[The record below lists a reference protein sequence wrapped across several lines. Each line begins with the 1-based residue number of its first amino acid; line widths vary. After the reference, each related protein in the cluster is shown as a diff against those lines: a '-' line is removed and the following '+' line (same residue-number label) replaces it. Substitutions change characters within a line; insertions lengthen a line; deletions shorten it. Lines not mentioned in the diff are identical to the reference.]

1 MRKPSIREVA
11 KLAEVSTATVS
22 NVFSGKKPVNDELKE
37 RVRLAAT
44 QLGYQVDRAAS
55 QLRSQRNKVV
65 TVLVPNITDTFFAT
79 IVSYLENL
87 AFEHGYDVIVASS
100 HDKEIIEASRI
111 KALMSWRPAGM
122 IAIPCSGQLSEPLL
136 DLVNL
141 CPTVLIDRVSV
152 NETPFDTVTI
162 DNRVAGSLACQHL
175 VDAGHKNILIAA
187 SNLSFPPIRERVEGA
202 LLATNK
208 SNTVEP
214 SVIELGSDLNEGAV
228 KVSDWL
234 ELNPDSTAILAL
246 TNVTT
251 LSTLTA
257 LAERNIKV
265 GKDISLV
272 AFDDYAWM
280 SARSTSLTAIRQPAE
295 EVAKSAWSRLL
306 GRIDSDRKNADPMA
320 TILDASLIQ
329 RHSVQD
335 IRAVDSASNK
345 KKESP

>member
-22 NVFSGKKPVNDELKE
+22 NVFSGKKPVNDDLKK

-44 QLGYQVDRAAS
+44 QLGYEVDRAAS

-79 IVSYLENL
+79 IVSHLENL

-100 HDKEIIEASRI
+100 HDRIDVETSRI

-122 IAIPCSGQLSEPLL
+122 IAIPCSGQLSESLL
-136 DLVNL
+136 NL
-141 CPTVLIDRVSV
+141 KNICPTVLIDRVSV
-152 NETPFDTVTI
+152 HATPFDTVTI
-162 DNRVAGSLACQHL
+162 DNRAAGDLACQHL
-175 VDAGHKNILIAA
+175 ANAGHENILIAA

-202 LLATNK
+202 FLAMGRSQLTKPN
-208 SNTVEP
+208 
-214 SVIELGSDLNEGAV
+214 VIELGSELEEGAV
-228 KVSDWL
+228 KITNWL
-234 ELNPDSTAILAL
+234 KHNPQPTAIFAL

-257 LAERNIKV
+257 LAECNIKV
-265 GKDISLV
+265 GQDISLV

-280 SARSTSLTAIRQPAE
+280 SARSTSLTAIRQPVE
-295 EVAKSAWSRLL
+295 EVAASAWSKLL
-306 GRIDSDRKNADPMA
+306 ERIDSDRKNIDPNA
-320 TILDASLIQ
+320 TVLDATLIE
-329 RHSVQD
+329 RHSVKSIMKQ
-335 IRAVDSASNK
+335 I
-345 KKESP
+345 

>member
-11 KLAEVSTATVS
+11 KLADVSTATVS

-44 QLGYQVDRAAS
+44 QLGYQMDRAAS

-79 IVSYLENL
+79 IVSHLENL

-100 HDKEIIEASRI
+100 HDRDDVEASRI

-122 IAIPCSGQLSEPLL
+122 IAIPCSGQLSESLL
-136 DLVNL
+136 NL
-141 CPTVLIDRVSV
+141 KTHCPTVLIDRVSV
-152 NETPFDTVTI
+152 HSAPFDTVTI
-162 DNRVAGSLACQHL
+162 DNRAAGDLACQHL
-175 VDAGHKNILIAA
+175 ADAGHESILIAA

-202 LLATNK
+202 FLAMEK
-208 SNTVEP
+208 SHLTKPN
-214 SVIELGSDLNEGAV
+214 VIELGSDLEEGAI
-228 KVSDWL
+228 KIANWL
-234 ELNPDSTAILAL
+234 GRNPKPTAILAL

-257 LAERNIKV
+257 LAECNIKV
-265 GKDISLV
+265 GQDISLV

-280 SARSTSLTAIRQPAE
+280 SARSTSLTAIRQPVA
-295 EVAKSAWSRLL
+295 EVAQNAWSRLL
-306 GRIDSDRKNADPMA
+306 ERIDSERINVDPKA
-320 TILDASLIQ
+320 TILEATLIQ
-329 RHSVQD
+329 RHSVKN
-335 IRAVDSASNK
+335 ISVEN
-345 KKESP
+345 

>member
-22 NVFSGKKPVNDELKE
+22 NVFSGKKPVNDDLKK

-44 QLGYQVDRAAS
+44 QLGYEVDRAAS

-79 IVSYLENL
+79 IVSHLENL

-100 HDKEIIEASRI
+100 HDRIDVETSRI

-122 IAIPCSGQLSEPLL
+122 IAIPCSGQLSESLL
-136 DLVNL
+136 NL
-141 CPTVLIDRVSV
+141 KNICPTVLIDRVSV
-152 NETPFDTVTI
+152 HATPFDTVTI
-162 DNRVAGSLACQHL
+162 DNRAAGDLACQHL
-175 VDAGHKNILIAA
+175 ANAGHENILIAA

-202 LLATNK
+202 FLAMGRSQLTKPN
-208 SNTVEP
+208 
-214 SVIELGSDLNEGAV
+214 VIELGSELEEGAV
-228 KVSDWL
+228 KITNWL
-234 ELNPDSTAILAL
+234 KQNPQPTAIFAL

-257 LAERNIKV
+257 LAECNIKV
-265 GKDISLV
+265 GQDISLV

-280 SARSTSLTAIRQPAE
+280 SARSTSLTAIRQPVE
-295 EVAKSAWSRLL
+295 EVAASAWSKLL
-306 GRIDSDRKNADPMA
+306 ERIDSDRKNIDPNA
-320 TILDASLIQ
+320 TVLDATLIE
-329 RHSVQD
+329 RHSVKSIMKQ
-335 IRAVDSASNK
+335 I
-345 KKESP
+345 

>member
-22 NVFSGKKPVNDELKE
+22 NVFSGKKPVNDDLKK

-44 QLGYQVDRAAS
+44 QLGYEVDRAAS

-79 IVSYLENL
+79 IVSHLENL

-100 HDKEIIEASRI
+100 HDRIDVETSRI

-122 IAIPCSGQLSEPLL
+122 IAIPCSGQLSESLL
-136 DLVNL
+136 NL
-141 CPTVLIDRVSV
+141 KNICPTVLIDRVSV
-152 NETPFDTVTI
+152 YATPFDTVTI
-162 DNRVAGSLACQHL
+162 DNRAAGDLACQHL
-175 VDAGHKNILIAA
+175 ANAGHENILIAA

-202 LLATNK
+202 FLAMGRSQLTKPN
-208 SNTVEP
+208 
-214 SVIELGSDLNEGAV
+214 VIELGSELEEGAV
-228 KVSDWL
+228 NITNWL
-234 ELNPDSTAILAL
+234 KHNPQPTAIFAL

-257 LAERNIKV
+257 LAECNIKV
-265 GKDISLV
+265 GQDISLV

-280 SARSTSLTAIRQPAE
+280 SARSTSLTAIRQPVE
-295 EVAKSAWSRLL
+295 EVAASAWSKLL
-306 GRIDSDRKNADPMA
+306 ERIDSDRKNIDPNA
-320 TILDASLIQ
+320 TVLDATLIE
-329 RHSVQD
+329 RHSVKSITKAD
-335 IRAVDSASNK
+335 
-345 KKESP
+345 